1 MFSFDRSR
9 IQIHIVLKF
18 VLWIRDVFERIR
30 IRGTVPQSYE
40 SGFKFLWFLQVL
52 RIRILFMIWIRQK

>member
-40 SGFKFLWFLQVL
+40 SGFKFL
-52 RIRILFMIWIRQK
+52 